1 MHPVRIALV
10 TDTFV
15 PQVNGVT
22 TVTRRMVRALAERKV
37 ATAVVAPRYPDTA
50 SGVGELRI
58 RSFPF
63 PPYPAI
69 RLSLPLARDITAY
82 LDTFAPDLVHVI
94 TEGPL
99 GWIGRG
105 YALRRDLPLVTSF
118 HTDFPKYCRHYGAG
132 LLEPT
137 VWHWLRWFH
146 GPARLT
152 HTPGEAVQAALKHRG
167 LRQAVVWGRGVDATR
182 FHPGR
187 DRARWRRR
195 LEVGDGVAL
204 VLHVGR
210 LAPEKNLETL
220 ERSWIAARDALGRR
234 AVFAVAGDGPLA
246 RRLESHLPWARRVG
260 FLERNDLADLYA
272 AADLCVLPSETETCG
287 LVALEAMASGVP
299 VIAADAGGLQESV
312 HHGVN
317 GLIAAPKDIAG
328 FTAQIIRL
336 VMERAYRQML
346 AVNAR
351 RFAVMRDV
359 ARECDELVDQYG
371 ALIGAAAPISAP
383 PPEAQCVA

>member
-1 MHPVRIALV
+1 MHHVRIALV
-10 TDTFV
+10 TDTFF

-37 ATAVVAPRYPDTA
+37 ATAVVAPRYPGTVN
-50 SGVGELRI
+50 GVGELRI
-58 RSFPF
+58 RSLPF

-69 RLSLPLARDITAY
+69 RLSFPLTRDIAAY
-82 LDTFAPDLVHVI
+82 LDAFAPDLVHVI

-105 YALRRDLPLVTSF
+105 YALRHDLPLVTSF

-137 VWHWLRWFH
+137 VWRWLRWFH

-152 HTPGEAVQAALKHRG
+152 HTPGEAVQAELKRRG

-187 DRARWRRR
+187 DRTRWRRR

-210 LAPEKNLETL
+210 LAPEKNLATL
-220 ERSWIAARDALGRR
+220 ERAWIAARDALGSR

-246 RRLESHLPWARRVG
+246 RRLEAQMPWVRRVG
-260 FLERNDLADLYA
+260 FLERSDLADLYA

-317 GLIAAPKDIAG
+317 GLIAAPYDVAG
-328 FTAQIIRL
+328 FTANIIRL
-336 VMERAYRQML
+336 VMERDYRATL
-346 AVNAR
+346 ATNAR
-351 RFAVMRDV
+351 RFAVMRDA
-359 ARECDELVDQYG
+359 ARECDELVNQYG
-371 ALIGAAAPISAP
+371 GLIGAAAPTP
-383 PPEAQCVA
+383 VGRREAQCVA